1 LFGRSNLVGGWSAE
15 KPIVNHLKV
24 FCNIA
29 FVLKPKRLR
38 SKLDNKTTQ
47 GLLVGYERK
56 SYRVWITAQRK
67 PYISKDILVIKNPLT
82 PMVSVGENT
91 KPNNEI
97 VRIQQINGDQ
107 KSEAIIEENT
117 IHDSKFRKTLQRTK
131 RERKF
136 PKRLKDFVAIA
147 KYANIARFLKDPT
160 TLTEA
165 LAEDD
170 AN

>member
-1 LFGRSNLVGGWSAE
+1 
-15 KPIVNHLKV
+15 
-24 FCNIA
+24 
-29 FVLKPKRLR
+29 
-38 SKLDNKTTQ
+38 
-47 GLLVGYERK
+47 
-56 SYRVWITAQRK
+56 
-67 PYISKDILVIKNPLT
+67 
-82 PMVSVGENT
+82 MVSVGENT

-97 VRIQQINGDQ
+97 VRNQQINGDQ